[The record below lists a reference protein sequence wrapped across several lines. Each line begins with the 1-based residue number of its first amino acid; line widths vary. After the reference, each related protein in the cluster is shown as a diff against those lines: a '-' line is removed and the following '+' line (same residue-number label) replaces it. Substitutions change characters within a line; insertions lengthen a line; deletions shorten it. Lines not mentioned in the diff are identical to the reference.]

1 MTIQVFDRVYKIEI
15 PIPFP
20 LKTTNIFFIDEPP
33 RTLVDTGI
41 KTEVSFEVLKN
52 GLETIGFS
60 LNSIERILITH
71 GHIDH
76 YGQAK
81 RLSSLSGAPIYIHS
95 KEYGRIRSI
104 IHSPGFLKSIL
115 LRNGVPE
122 TLANEAIRYIES
134 TQKMADALEEAF
146 FLDDGDSIHFI

>member
-1 MTIQVFDRVYKIEI
+1 MTIQVCDRVYKIEI

-81 RLSSLSGAPIYIHS
+81 RLSSLSPVLQSIFIQKNTGGSGQSPI
-95 KEYGRIRSI
+95 
-104 IHSPGFLKSIL
+104 PWVF
-115 LRNGVPE
+115 
-122 TLANEAIRYIES
+122 
-134 TQKMADALEEAF
+134 
-146 FLDDGDSIHFI
+146 